1 MKLRVIS
8 VGNKC
13 PEWIRQGFDEYAKRM
28 PTEMPLSLTEI
39 AAPKHH
45 QDSSKVNELEAKKI
59 LEKIHSTDWLV
70 ALDETGRHLSSPA
83 LAGELERWRELGK
96 DVVFVIG
103 GANGLASQVRERAN
117 QQLSLSALTF
127 PHYVVRVLIAET
139 LYRAWSISIGH
150 PYHRQ

>member
-28 PTEMPLSLTEI
+28 PKEMPLSLTEI

-59 LEKIHSTDWLV
+59 LEKIHSTDWVV

-83 LAGELERWRELGK
+83 LAGELKRWRELGK

-103 GANGLASQVRERAN
+103 GANGLASLVRERAN

>member
-13 PEWIRQGFDEYAKRM
+13 PEWIRLGFDEYAKRM
-28 PTEMPLSLTEI
+28 PKEMPLSLTEI

-45 QDSSKVNELEAKKI
+45 QDSGKVNELEAKKI
-59 LEKIHSTDWLV
+59 LEKIHSTDWVV
-70 ALDETGRHLSSPA
+70 ALDETGRNLSSPS

>member
-28 PTEMPLSLTEI
+28 PKGMPLSLTEI

-59 LEKIHSTDWLV
+59 LEKIHSTDWV
-70 ALDETGRHLSSPA
+70 VVLDETGRNLSSPA